1 MLSPG
6 HMKQRHPIVH
16 RTPHGQIHSL
26 KLILVFG
33 VALATAWRCT
43 HRPDPLS
50 ATPRCSNSVQATV
63 SAAKPTVSVA
73 YTEPSANKSG
83 DPLKELANTTIYY
96 DLGAGR
102 ILAKKVPASKPTG
115 GGQVSQSIAVPG
127 QSQTET
133 LVRICVTATDRHGNE
148 SSMTP

>member
-6 HMKQRHPIVH
+6 HMEQRHPIVH
-16 RTPHGQIHSL
+16 RAPRGQIHSR

-33 VALATAWRCT
+33 VALATAWGCT

-63 SAAKPTVSVA
+63 SAAKPTVKVT
-73 YTEPSANKSG
+73 YTEPSVNKSG
-83 DPLKELANTTIYY
+83 NPLKELVKTTIYY

-102 ILAKKVPASKPTG
+102 IRAEEVPATKPTG
-115 GGQVSQSIAVPG
+115 GGKVSHAIVVPMH
-127 QSQTET
+127 SPAET